1 MSFQQVMD
9 WVSKIIDSAGVV
21 VIVVGSIYATCVF
34 AWSLVRR
41 DSGILDPYRIYRE
54 TVGRSI
60 LLGLEFLI
68 AGDIIRT
75 VAVAPSFKNVGVLAI
90 LVMIRSFLSMELQV
104 EIDGYWPWQRGKYLD
119 QKTAMATGT
128 RGPKEGSAGGSRRD

>member
-1 MSFQQVMD
+1 
-9 WVSKIIDSAGVV
+9 VSV
-21 VIVVGSIYATCVF
+21 VIVVGAIYATCVF
-34 AWSLVRR
+34 LWSLVRR
-41 DSGILDPYRIYRE
+41 DSRKLDSVCNPYRE

-75 VAVAPSFKNVGVLAI
+75 VVVTPSFKNVGVLAI
-90 LVMIRSFLSMELQV
+90 LVMIRSLLSMELQV

-119 QKTAMATGT
+119 QKAAIATGT
-128 RGPKEGSAGGSRRD
+128 RDPKEG

>member
-9 WVSKIIDSAGVV
+9 GVSKIIDSAGVV
-21 VIVVGSIYATCVF
+21 VIVVGAIYATCVF
-34 AWSLVRR
+34 LWSLVRR
-41 DSGILDPYRIYRE
+41 DSRKLDTFRTYRE

-75 VAVAPSFKNVGVLAI
+75 VVVTPSFKNVGVLAI
-90 LVMIRSFLSMELQV
+90 LVMIRSLLSMELQV

-119 QKTAMATGT
+119 QKAAIATGT
-128 RGPKEGSAGGSRRD
+128 RDPKEG

>member
-1 MSFQQVMD
+1 MSFQQIMD
-9 WVSKIIDSAGVV
+9 GISKIIDSAGVA
-21 VIVVGSIYATCVF
+21 VIVIGAIYATCIF
-34 AWSLVRR
+34 ARSMVRR
-41 DSGILDPYRIYRE
+41 RRPDVEDPFRIYRE

-90 LVMIRSFLSMELQV
+90 LVLIRSFLSVELEV
-104 EIDGYWPWQRGKYLD
+104 EIDGYWPWQRKRFVTGD
-119 QKTAMATGT
+119 ATRSPVEGSQAG
-128 RGPKEGSAGGSRRD
+128 RGPGAG

>member
-1 MSFQQVMD
+1 MSFQQIMD
-9 WVSKIIDSAGVV
+9 GISKIIDSAGVA
-21 VIVVGSIYATCVF
+21 VIVIGAIYATCIF
-34 AWSLVRR
+34 AWSMVKRR
-41 DSGILDPYRIYRE
+41 RPGVEDPFRIYRE

-90 LVMIRSFLSMELQV
+90 LVLIRSFLSVELEV
-104 EIDGYWPWQRGKYLD
+104 EIEGYWPWERKRFV
-119 QKTAMATGT
+119 TGAAAGDSAEASQAG
-128 RGPKEGSAGGSRRD
+128 RGPGAG